1 MKGRLS
7 VALAFAG
14 AMVLTGCG
22 GVGSGDGDQNSGD
35 SGGPATITTMGFG
48 LPDEHATARVEA
60 FKEANSNI
68 EVRVN
73 EGAFDEQQFLASV
86 ASNEPPDALY
96 VDRAKLGSLAA
107 RGAIEP
113 IDDCL
118 SQQQVDLG
126 NYREQAVKQVQ
137 LDGKTYGMP
146 EFHMVRVLIINNVAV
161 REAGL
166 QPQDVSTSDWGKL
179 SQLTGQLMR
188 ADGGNL
194 SRIGFDPK
202 LPEFLPLWA
211 KANGVDLISEDG
223 KTAHLD
229 DPKVIEAAEMAM
241 QLIQQ
246 QGGWAGFK
254 AFRDSW
260 DFFGAQN
267 QYVTG
272 QLAAMPM
279 EAFYINTLAAN
290 SPDVDI
296 TVAPFTDRD
305 GKELTYSSGSAWA
318 IPKGAKNR
326 DAACKF
332 ITTMTT
338 TDTWLKA
345 ANARKEALAAQG
357 RKYSGTYTGNK
368 EADEKIF
375 ADVYDAQDNKLIDAG
390 VKVAL
395 EVQDDAYALPGSP
408 AGAEVIKAIEGALN
422 RALNGQQPI
431 ADALRQAQ
439 AEATE
444 AIERAG
450 S

>member
-1 MKGRLS
+1 MNQRLGF
-7 VALAFAG
+7 AAGLAGA
-14 AMVLTGCG
+14 AMVLAACG
-22 GVGSGDGDQNSGD
+22 GVSSD
-35 SGGPATITTMGFG
+35 SDNQSSEGGQAKITTMGFG
-48 LPDEHATARVEA
+48 LPDEHATARIDAV
-60 FKEANSNI
+60 KEAHPNI
-68 EVRVN
+68 DVQVN
-73 EGAFDEQQFLASV
+73 EGGFDEQQFLAAV
-86 ASNEPPDALY
+86 ASNEPPDAVY
-96 VDRAKLGSLAA
+96 VDRVKLGSLAA
-107 RGAIEP
+107 RGAVEP

-118 SQQQVDLG
+118 QKENIDLG
-126 NYREQAVKQVQ
+126 KYREQAVKQVQ

-146 EFHMVRVLIINNVAV
+146 EFHMVRVLIINNAAV

-166 QPQDVSTSDWGKL
+166 QPQDVSTSDWGRL
-179 SQLTGQLMR
+179 SEITTQLAR
-188 ADGGNL
+188 AEGGKL

-211 KANGVDLISEDG
+211 KANGVDLIGEDG
-223 KTAHLD
+223 KSVQLD
-229 DPKVIEAAEMAM
+229 SPEVIEAAETTL

-279 EAFYINTLAAN
+279 EAFYINTLANN
-290 SPDVDI
+290 SPDVDVTI
-296 TVAPFTDRD
+296 APFTDRD
-305 GKELTYSSGSAWA
+305 GNPLTLSSGSAWA

-326 DAACKF
+326 DASCKF
-332 ITTMTT
+332 ITTMTKT
-338 TDTWLKA
+338 ETWLKA
-345 ANARKEALAAQG
+345 ANARKAALAKEG
-357 RKYSGTYTGNK
+357 RKYSGTYTANK

-375 ADVYDAQDNKLIDAG
+375 DEVYDNQENKLIDTG

-395 EVQDDAYALPGSP
+395 EIQDDAYALPGSP
-408 AGAEVIKAIEGALN
+408 AGSEVIKAYEGALN

-431 ADALRQAQ
+431 ADALHQAQ
-439 AEATE
+439 SEATE